1 MAVLNVNLTRIE
13 SINMKKSLKTAQKG
27 HKLLKDKLDELI
39 KKLLELVRENQELRR
54 KSDEM
59 LNSAY
64 QSFMLAK
71 AVIGEEYIEEALII
85 PRKSVTVNI
94 GEFNIMS
101 VKIPKFYFNENV
113 DKENNDG
120 INVDLNGDSN
130 RCKCE
135 NSVLYGFAYTTS
147 ELDRA
152 IESFS
157 EVSESLLE
165 LAQNEKAIEL
175 ISSEIEK
182 TRRRVN
188 AIENVTIPNYIDTI
202 KYIQLKL
209 SEDERA
215 STSRLMKIK
224 EMLVEE

>member
-13 SINMKKSLKTAQKG
+13 SINMKKSLKTAQRG

-39 KKLLELVRENQELRR
+39 KKLIELVKENQKLRT

-59 LNSAY
+59 LKNAY

-71 AVIGEEYIEEALII
+71 AIMGENNVQEALVI
-85 PRKSVTVNI
+85 PKKSISLEISETS
-94 GEFNIMS
+94 IMS
-101 VKIPKFYFNENV
+101 VKIPEFKFKEDASNEN
-113 DKENNDG
+113 K
-120 INVDLNGDSN
+120 
-130 RCKCE
+130 
-135 NSVLYGFAYTTS
+135 VLYGFANTTS
-147 ELDRA
+147 DLDNA
-152 IESFS
+152 TKSFS
-157 EVSESLLE
+157 DVAEALLE

-175 ISSEIEK
+175 ISAEIEK

-215 STSRLMKIK
+215 TTSRLMKVKDMILENNNK
-224 EMLVEE
+224 K

>member
-13 SINMKKSLKTAQKG
+13 SINMKKSLKTAQRG

-39 KKLLELVRENQELRR
+39 KKLLELVSENGKLR
-54 KSDEM
+54 KKTDEM
-59 LNSAY
+59 LKNAY
-64 QSFMLAK
+64 QNFMLAK
-71 AVIGEEYIEEALII
+71 AVIGEQYIEEALVI
-85 PRKSVTVNI
+85 PQKSVSVEI
-94 GEFNIMS
+94 GETSIMS
-101 VKIPKFYFNENV
+101 VKIPKFKFNN
-113 DKENNDG
+113 K
-120 INVDLNGDSN
+120 
-130 RCKCE
+130 
-135 NSVLYGFAYTTS
+135 NSIEGQEGTRALYGFAYTTS
-147 ELDRA
+147 ELDKA
-152 IESFS
+152 IQSFS

-175 ISSEIEK
+175 ISAEIEK

-202 KYIQLKL
+202 KYIGLKL

-224 EMLVEE
+224 EMLIK

>member
-39 KKLLELVRENQELRR
+39 KKLLNLVRENQELRR

-59 LNSAY
+59 LKYAY

-85 PRKSVTVNI
+85 PRKSVSIDI
-94 GEFNIMS
+94 GEVNIMS
-101 VKIPKFYFNENV
+101 IKMPKFNFSNNLSDIDKNEIG
-113 DKENNDG
+113 NNA
-120 INVDLNGDSN
+120 
-130 RCKCE
+130 
-135 NSVLYGFAYTTS
+135 LYGLAYTTS
-147 ELDRA
+147 ELDLA
-152 IESFS
+152 INSFS
-157 EVSESLLE
+157 EVSESLLK

-175 ISSEIEK
+175 ISSEIKK

-224 EMLVEE
+224 EMIVEE

>member
-1 MAVLNVNLTRIE
+1 MAILNVNLTRIE

-39 KKLLELVRENQELRR
+39 KKLLELVQENQVLR
-54 KSDEM
+54 KKTDKM
-59 LNSAY
+59 LENAY
-64 QSFMLAK
+64 QNFMLAK
-71 AVIGEEYIEEALII
+71 AV
-85 PRKSVTVNI
+85 
-94 GEFNIMS
+94 
-101 VKIPKFYFNENV
+101 KIPKFGFDRNDEEV
-113 DKENNDG
+113 EDK
-120 INVDLNGDSN
+120 
-130 RCKCE
+130 
-135 NSVLYGFAYTTS
+135 VLYGFAYTTS
-147 ELDRA
+147 ELDKA

-175 ISSEIEK
+175 ISAEIEK

-209 SEDERA
+209 AEDERA

-224 EMLVEE
+224 EMLIK

>member
-1 MAVLNVNLTRIE
+1 MAILNVNLTRIE
-13 SINMKKSLKTAQKG
+13 SINMKKSLKTAQRG

-39 KKLLELVRENQELRR
+39 KKILELVQKNEQLR
-54 KSDEM
+54 KKTDEM
-59 LNSAY
+59 LTNAY
-64 QSFMLAK
+64 QNFMLAK
-71 AVIGEEYIEEALII
+71 AVMGEEGIEEALVI
-85 PRKSVTVNI
+85 PKQAVSVNI
-94 GEFNIMS
+94 SENSIMS
-101 VKIPKFYFNENV
+101 VKIPQFDFKKEAEENT
-113 DKENNDG
+113 NNK
-120 INVDLNGDSN
+120 I
-130 RCKCE
+130 
-135 NSVLYGFAYTTS
+135 LYGFAYTTS
-147 ELDRA
+147 ELDKA

-157 EVSESLLE
+157 EVAENLLE

-175 ISSEIEK
+175 ISAEIEK

-224 EMLVEE
+224 DMLMENKKKGY

>member
-1 MAVLNVNLTRIE
+1 MAILNVNLTRIE
-13 SINMKKSLKTAQKG
+13 SINMKKSLKTAQRG

-39 KKLLELVRENQELRR
+39 KKIIELVQKNEQLR
-54 KSDEM
+54 KKTDEM
-59 LNSAY
+59 LTNAY
-64 QSFMLAK
+64 QNFMLAK
-71 AVIGEEYIEEALII
+71 AVIGEEGIEEALVI
-85 PRKSVTVNI
+85 PKQLVSVNI
-94 GEFNIMS
+94 SENSIMS
-101 VKIPKFYFNENV
+101 VKIPQFDFKKEAEENT
-113 DKENNDG
+113 NNK
-120 INVDLNGDSN
+120 I
-130 RCKCE
+130 
-135 NSVLYGFAYTTS
+135 LYGFAYTTS
-147 ELDRA
+147 ELDKA

-157 EVSESLLE
+157 EVAENLLE

-175 ISSEIEK
+175 ISAEIEK

-224 EMLVEE
+224 DMLMENKKKSC

>member
-1 MAVLNVNLTRIE
+1 MAILNVNLTRIE
-13 SINMKKSLKTAQKG
+13 SINMKKSLKTAQRG

-39 KKLLELVRENQELRR
+39 KKIIDLVQKNEQLR
-54 KSDEM
+54 KKTDEM
-59 LNSAY
+59 LTNAY
-64 QSFMLAK
+64 QNFMLAK
-71 AVIGEEYIEEALII
+71 AVMGEEGIEEALVI
-85 PRKSVTVNI
+85 PKQAVSVNI
-94 GEFNIMS
+94 SENSIMS
-101 VKIPKFYFNENV
+101 VKIPQFDFKKEAEENT
-113 DKENNDG
+113 NNK
-120 INVDLNGDSN
+120 I
-130 RCKCE
+130 
-135 NSVLYGFAYTTS
+135 LYGFAYTTS
-147 ELDRA
+147 ELDKA

-157 EVSESLLE
+157 EVAECLLE

-175 ISSEIEK
+175 ISAEIEK

-224 EMLVEE
+224 DMLMENKKKSC

>member
-1 MAVLNVNLTRIE
+1 MAILNVNLTRIE
-13 SINMKKSLKTAQKG
+13 SINMKKSLKTAQRG

-39 KKLLELVRENQELRR
+39 KKILELVQKNEQLR
-54 KSDEM
+54 KKTDEM
-59 LNSAY
+59 LTNAY
-64 QSFMLAK
+64 QNFMLAK
-71 AVIGEEYIEEALII
+71 AVMGEEGIEEALVI
-85 PRKSVTVNI
+85 PKQSVSVDISETS
-94 GEFNIMS
+94 IMS
-101 VKIPKFYFNENV
+101 VKIPQFNFGKNE
-113 DKENNDG
+113 DENN
-120 INVDLNGDSN
+120 N
-130 RCKCE
+130 K
-135 NSVLYGFAYTTS
+135 VLYGFAYTTS
-147 ELDRA
+147 ELDKA

-157 EVSESLLE
+157 EVSENLLE

-175 ISSEIEK
+175 ISAEIEK

-224 EMLVEE
+224 DMLMENKKKGC

>member
-39 KKLLELVRENQELRR
+39 KKILELVRKNQELR
-54 KSDEM
+54 KQTDEM
-59 LNSAY
+59 LRSTY
-64 QSFMLAK
+64 QNFRLAK
-71 AVIGEEYIEEALII
+71 AVIGESYMEEALII
-85 PRKSVTVNI
+85 PRKSVSVEI
-94 GEFNIMS
+94 GETSVMS
-101 VKIPKFYFNENV
+101 VKIPKFYFQEKEGEMEN
-113 DKENNDG
+113 KA
-120 INVDLNGDSN
+120 
-130 RCKCE
+130 
-135 NSVLYGFAYTTS
+135 LYGFAYTTS

-152 IESFS
+152 IESFA
-157 EVSESLLE
+157 EVSEKLLE

-175 ISSEIEK
+175 ISAEIEK

-188 AIENVTIPNYIDTI
+188 AIENVTIPNYKDTI
-202 KYIQLKL
+202 KYIGLKL

-224 EMLVEE
+224 EMLVK

>member
-1 MAVLNVNLTRIE
+1 MAILNVNLTRIE
-13 SINMKKSLKTAQKG
+13 SINMKKSLKTAQRG

-39 KKLLELVRENQELRR
+39 KKIIELVQKNEQLR
-54 KSDEM
+54 KKTDEM
-59 LNSAY
+59 LTNAY
-64 QSFMLAK
+64 QNFMLAK
-71 AVIGEEYIEEALII
+71 AVIGEEGIEEALVI
-85 PRKSVTVNI
+85 PKQLVSVNI
-94 GEFNIMS
+94 SENSIMS
-101 VKIPKFYFNENV
+101 VKIPQFDFKKEAEENT
-113 DKENNDG
+113 NNK
-120 INVDLNGDSN
+120 I
-130 RCKCE
+130 
-135 NSVLYGFAYTTS
+135 LYGFAYTTS
-147 ELDRA
+147 ELDKA

-157 EVSESLLE
+157 EVSENLLE

-175 ISSEIEK
+175 ISAEIEK

-224 EMLVEE
+224 DMLMENKKKSC

>member
-39 KKLLELVRENQELRR
+39 KKLLELVKENQELRR

-59 LNSAY
+59 LNNAY

-85 PRKSVTVNI
+85 PRKSVSVNI
-94 GEFNIMS
+94 GEINIMS
-101 VKIPKFYFNENV
+101 VKIPKFYFNENID
-113 DKENNDG
+113 DKNNNIIDDN
-120 INVDLNGDSN
+120 INNKN
-130 RCKCE
+130 A
-135 NSVLYGFAYTTS
+135 NSALYGFAYTTS
-147 ELDRA
+147 ELDTA

-202 KYIQLKL
+202 KYIGLKL

>member
-1 MAVLNVNLTRIE
+1 MAILNVNLTRIE
-13 SINMKKSLKTAQKG
+13 SINMKKSLKTAQRG

-39 KKLLELVRENQELRR
+39 KKILELVQKNEQLR
-54 KSDEM
+54 KKTDEM
-59 LNSAY
+59 LTNAY
-64 QSFMLAK
+64 QNFMLAK
-71 AVIGEEYIEEALII
+71 AVMGEEGIEEALVV
-85 PRKSVTVNI
+85 PKQSVSVDISETSV
-94 GEFNIMS
+94 MS
-101 VKIPKFYFNENV
+101 VKIPQFNFGKNADENTN
-113 DKENNDG
+113 K
-120 INVDLNGDSN
+120 
-130 RCKCE
+130 
-135 NSVLYGFAYTTS
+135 VLYGFAYTTS
-147 ELDRA
+147 ELDKA

-157 EVSESLLE
+157 EVSENLLE

-175 ISSEIEK
+175 ISAEIEK

-224 EMLVEE
+224 DMLMEAKKKDA

>member
-39 KKLLELVRENQELRR
+39 KKLLDLVKENQELR
-54 KSDEM
+54 KKTDEM
-59 LNSAY
+59 LKNAY
-64 QSFMLAK
+64 QNFMLAK
-71 AVIGEEYIEEALII
+71 AVIGEEYVEEALII
-85 PRKSVTVNI
+85 PRKSVSIEI
-94 GEFNIMS
+94 GETNIMS
-101 VKIPKFYFNENV
+101 VKIPKFHFQES
-113 DKENNDG
+113 KEIDND
-120 INVDLNGDSN
+120 N
-130 RCKCE
+130 KA
-135 NSVLYGFAYTTS
+135 LYGFAYTTS

-157 EVSESLLE
+157 EVSKSLLE

-175 ISSEIEK
+175 ISAEIEK

-224 EMLVEE
+224 EMLVE

>member
-39 KKLLELVRENQELRR
+39 KQLLKLVQENQKIR
-54 KSDEM
+54 KKTDEM
-59 LNSAY
+59 LKNAY
-64 QSFMLAK
+64 QNFMLAK
-71 AVIGEEYIEEALII
+71 AVIGEENIEEALII
-85 PRKSVTVNI
+85 PKQSVSIEI
-94 GEFNIMS
+94 GETNIMS
-101 VKIPKFYFNENV
+101 VKIPQFKFNKKEENEDN
-113 DKENNDG
+113 
-120 INVDLNGDSN
+120 I
-130 RCKCE
+130 
-135 NSVLYGFAYTTS
+135 LYGFAYTTS
-147 ELDRA
+147 ELDKS

-175 ISSEIEK
+175 ISLEIEK

-209 SEDERA
+209 SEEERA

-224 EMLVEE
+224 EMLVE

>member
-1 MAVLNVNLTRIE
+1 MAILNVNLTRIE
-13 SINMKKSLKTAQKG
+13 SINMKKSLKTAQRG

-39 KKLLELVRENQELRR
+39 KKLLELVQENQVLHT
-54 KSDEM
+54 KTDQM
-59 LNSAY
+59 LQNAY
-64 QSFMLAK
+64 QNFMLAK
-71 AVIGEEYIEEALII
+71 AVMGEEYMEEALII
-85 PRKSVTVNI
+85 PKKSVSLEI
-94 GEFNIMS
+94 SEASIMS
-101 VKIPKFYFNENV
+101 VKIPQFHFDKKEEKV
-113 DKENNDG
+113 DNK
-120 INVDLNGDSN
+120 I
-130 RCKCE
+130 
-135 NSVLYGFAYTTS
+135 LYGFAYTTS

-157 EVSESLLE
+157 DVSEILLK

-175 ISSEIEK
+175 ISAEIEK

-224 EMLVEE
+224 ERLVK

>member
-39 KKLLELVRENQELRR
+39 KKILELVKKNQELR
-54 KSDEM
+54 KQTDEM
-59 LNSAY
+59 LKSTY
-64 QSFMLAK
+64 QNFRLAK
-71 AVIGEEYIEEALII
+71 AVIGESYMEEALII
-85 PRKSVTVNI
+85 PRKSVSVEI
-94 GEFNIMS
+94 GETSVMS
-101 VKIPKFYFNENV
+101 VKIPKFYFQEKECEIEN
-113 DKENNDG
+113 KA
-120 INVDLNGDSN
+120 
-130 RCKCE
+130 
-135 NSVLYGFAYTTS
+135 LYGFAYTTS

-152 IESFS
+152 IESFA
-157 EVSESLLE
+157 EVSEKLLE

-175 ISSEIEK
+175 ISAEIEK

-188 AIENVTIPNYIDTI
+188 AIENVTIPNYKDTI
-202 KYIQLKL
+202 KYIGLKL

-224 EMLVEE
+224 EMLIK

>member
-1 MAVLNVNLTRIE
+1 MAILNVNLTRIE
-13 SINMKKSLKTAQKG
+13 SINMKKSLKTAQRG

-39 KKLLELVRENQELRR
+39 KKILELVRENEQLR
-54 KSDEM
+54 KKTDEM
-59 LNSAY
+59 LKNAY
-64 QSFMLAK
+64 QNFMLAK
-71 AVIGEEYIEEALII
+71 AVMGEEGIEEALVI
-85 PRKSVTVNI
+85 PKQSVSIDISETS
-94 GEFNIMS
+94 IMS
-101 VKIPKFYFNENV
+101 VKIPQFNFQNNVNENT
-113 DKENNDG
+113 NN
-120 INVDLNGDSN
+120 
-130 RCKCE
+130 K
-135 NSVLYGFAYTTS
+135 VLYGFAYTTS
-147 ELDRA
+147 ELDKA

-157 EVSESLLE
+157 EVAKSLLE

-175 ISSEIEK
+175 ISAEIEK

-224 EMLVEE
+224 DMLIEKNKKYKKT

>member
-1 MAVLNVNLTRIE
+1 MAILNVNLTRIE

-39 KKLLELVRENQELRR
+39 KKLLDLVRQNQVLRR
-54 KSDEM
+54 KTDEM
-59 LNSAY
+59 LKNAY
-64 QSFMLAK
+64 ENFMLAK
-71 AVIGEEYIEEALII
+71 AVIGEEYIDEALVI
-85 PRKSVTVNI
+85 PRRSVSVEI
-94 GEFNIMS
+94 GEINIMS
-101 VKIPKFYFNENV
+101 VKIPKFYFNED
-113 DKENNDG
+113 DKDDDTNEEIQGKNNA
-120 INVDLNGDSN
+120 
-130 RCKCE
+130 
-135 NSVLYGFAYTTS
+135 LYGFAYTTS
-147 ELDRA
+147 ELDMA

-157 EVSESLLE
+157 DVSKTLLE

-175 ISSEIEK
+175 ISAEIEK

-202 KYIQLKL
+202 KYIGLKL

-224 EMLVEE
+224 DMLVK

>member
-39 KKLLELVRENQELRR
+39 KKILELVKENHVLRN
-54 KSDEM
+54 KADEM
-59 LNSAY
+59 LEMAY
-64 QSFMLAK
+64 QNFMLAK
-71 AVIGEEYIEEALII
+71 AVMGEEYMEEALVI
-85 PRKSVTVNI
+85 PKKSVSI
-94 GEFNIMS
+94 EMGEMNIMS
-101 VKIPKFYFNENV
+101 VKIPKFHFEENTEV
-113 DKENNDG
+113 EQKA
-120 INVDLNGDSN
+120 LF
-130 RCKCE
+130 
-135 NSVLYGFAYTTS
+135 GFADTTS

-157 EVSESLLE
+157 EVSKVLLE

-175 ISSEIEK
+175 ISAEIEK

-188 AIENVTIPNYIDTI
+188 AIENVTIPNYQDTI

-224 EMLVEE
+224 EMLLEQ

>member
-13 SINMKKSLKTAQKG
+13 SINMKKSLKTAQRG

-39 KKLLELVRENQELRR
+39 KKILELVRENQELR
-54 KSDEM
+54 KKTDDM
-59 LNSAY
+59 LKNAY
-64 QSFMLAK
+64 ENFMLAK
-71 AVIGEEYIEEALII
+71 AVIGEEYLEESLVI
-85 PRKSVTVNI
+85 PRKSVSLDI
-94 GEFNIMS
+94 GETSIMS
-101 VKIPKFYFNENV
+101 VKIPKFNFKQE
-113 DKENNDG
+113 ESSNN
-120 INVDLNGDSN
+120 LDS
-130 RCKCE
+130 KA
-135 NSVLYGFAYTTS
+135 LYGFAYTTS

-157 EVSESLLE
+157 EVSEVLLQ

-175 ISSEIEK
+175 IATEIEK

-202 KYIQLKL
+202 KYIGLKL

-224 EMLVEE
+224 DKIAK

>member
-13 SINMKKSLKTAQKG
+13 SINMKKSLKTAQRG
-27 HKLLKDKLDELI
+27 HKLLKDKLDELV
-39 KKLLELVRENQELRR
+39 KKMLELVRENQKLR
-54 KSDEM
+54 KEVDEM
-59 LNSAY
+59 LKNAY
-64 QSFMLAK
+64 QNFMLAK
-71 AVIGEEYIEEALII
+71 AVIGEQYIEESLVI
-85 PRKSVTVNI
+85 PNQSVSVDISEKS
-94 GEFNIMS
+94 IMS
-101 VKIPKFYFNENV
+101 VKIPQFNF
-113 DKENNDG
+113 KK
-120 INVDLNGDSN
+120 IT
-130 RCKCE
+130 
-135 NSVLYGFAYTTS
+135 NSDDNSGSKVLYGFAYTTS
-147 ELDRA
+147 ELDKA

-175 ISSEIEK
+175 ISAEIEK

-202 KYIQLKL
+202 KYIGLKL

-224 EMLVEE
+224 EMLVK

>member
-39 KKLLELVRENQELRR
+39 KKLLDLVRENQELRR
-54 KSDEM
+54 KTDEM
-59 LNSAY
+59 LKNAY
-64 QSFMLAK
+64 QNFMLAK
-71 AVIGEEYIEEALII
+71 AVIGEEYVEEALII
-85 PRKSVTVNI
+85 PRNSVSI
-94 GEFNIMS
+94 EIDEINIMS
-101 VKIPKFYFNENV
+101 VKIPKFHFQENKQT
-113 DKENNDG
+113 DNKA
-120 INVDLNGDSN
+120 
-130 RCKCE
+130 
-135 NSVLYGFAYTTS
+135 LYGFAYTTS

-157 EVSESLLE
+157 EVSKSLLE

-175 ISSEIEK
+175 ISAEIEK

>member
-1 MAVLNVNLTRIE
+1 MAILNVNLTRIE
-13 SINMKKSLKTAQKG
+13 SINMKKSLKTAQRG

-39 KKLLELVRENQELRR
+39 KKLLELVQINGQLR
-54 KSDEM
+54 KKTDEM
-59 LNSAY
+59 LLEAY
-64 QSFMLAK
+64 QNFMLSK

-85 PRKSVTVNI
+85 PKQSVSVNLS
-94 GEFNIMS
+94 ETSIMS
-101 VKIPKFYFNENV
+101 VKIPQFNFRKDDTETNT
-113 DKENNDG
+113 K
-120 INVDLNGDSN
+120 
-130 RCKCE
+130 
-135 NSVLYGFAYTTS
+135 VLFGFAYTTS

-157 EVSESLLE
+157 QVSECLLE

-175 ISSEIEK
+175 ISAEIEK

-188 AIENVTIPNYIDTI
+188 AIENVTIPNYKDTI

-224 EMLVEE
+224 EMLVK